1 MVVGREEAIRE
12 AVRTVASL
20 MVAAAVTAP
29 KAKGVDNIEVV
40 VIDDRDELLK
50 LAEKMDELA
59 SVYGSFF
66 SRDAD
71 CVRRS
76 DAVVVIGAWVPK
88 LSLKTPP
95 EYGVDADTAMALIN
109 LGIALGSAVKVASML
124 NVDTRIMFSI
134 GVAARALG
142 LLRSPYVLGVPLSV
156 KGKNIYFDRKPR
168 SSAR

>member
-1 MVVGREEAIRE
+1 MIDRRGAVKE
-12 AVRTVASL
+12 AVRVVAEL
-20 MVAAAVTAP
+20 MAASAVTAP

-40 VIDDRDELLK
+40 ILDEEDELRR
-50 LAEKMDELA
+50 LADKMDELA
-59 SVYGSFF
+59 GVYGSFF

-76 DAVVVIGAWVPK
+76 DAVVVVGAWVPR

-109 LGIALGSAVKVASML
+109 LGIAVGSAVKTASLL

-142 LLRSPYVLGVPLSV
+142 LVKSPYVLGVPLSV
-156 KGKNIYFDRKPR
+156 KGKNIYFDRRPR
-168 SSAR
+168 PS